1 MAASDSSSNAET
13 LNEKQNQ
20 ESPTKKGDLE
30 KAQTG
35 SQTSTSAADSNAS
48 EIQTTRTTDTN
59 GIDSQGSRRRAG
71 TGGSR
76 SKDADIKLP
85 TVEMMEKMLC
95 GIRGHLVIWPT
106 EWLIE
111 ENEKWLF
118 TLDKVQPVE
127 IYD

>member
-1 MAASDSSSNAET
+1 
-13 LNEKQNQ
+13 
-20 ESPTKKGDLE
+20 
-30 KAQTG
+30 
-35 SQTSTSAADSNAS
+35 
-48 EIQTTRTTDTN
+48 
-59 GIDSQGSRRRAG
+59 
-71 TGGSR
+71 
-76 SKDADIKLP
+76 
-85 TVEMMEKMLC
+85 MMEKMLC